1 MKKLTWL
8 ITPEYLHAGTKD
20 FTFTDKIGMFDLDNT
35 LITTKNGKKFPVDE
49 NDWKLKFSNVKKKI
63 LELVDQNYCIIIL
76 SNQAGIASGKQT
88 VDKWSK
94 KLNQIVT
101 ELNIDIRV
109 FCATEN
115 NKYKKPSPAYFHDFI
130 PHDVVL
136 NLDFKKSFFCGDAA
150 GRKGDFSDTDYKFAL
165 NCMLNFKTPEHFFK
179 GEKIQ
184 LGFPPHPKLNISNNM
199 EIIKNFV
206 PKDKEIIIMVGF
218 PASGKSTL
226 SYNLKTKY
234 KYNIVN
240 QDTLKSF
247 KKCMSVAKSL
257 IDQQKSIII
266 DATNPSKEVRKK
278 WIDLSHQNNYS
289 VRICNMSTSEQLSM
303 HNNVY
308 RSFKTN
314 KKMVPTIAYRFF
326 KSNFEQPN
334 ISEGVDEIITGH
346 MLPPN
351 ELFYFYYLV

>member
-8 ITPEYLHAGTKD
+8 VTPDFLHAGTKN

-35 LITTKNGKKFPVDE
+35 LITTKNEKKFPVDE
-49 NDWKLKFSNVKKKI
+49 NDWKWKFSNVKNKI

-94 KLNQIVT
+94 KLNQIVA

-109 FCATEN
+109 FCATGN
-115 NKYKKPSPAYFHDFI
+115 NKYKKPSPVFFHEFI
-130 PHDVVL
+130 PNDIVL
-136 NLDFKKSFFCGDAA
+136 NLNYKKSFFCGDAA

-165 NCMLNFKTPEHFFK
+165 NCLLNFKTPEYFFK

-184 LGFPPHPKLNISNNM
+184 LGLPSYPNLTISNNTF
-199 EIIKNFV
+199 NFV
-206 PKDKEIIIMVGF
+206 PKENDMIIMVGY

-226 SYNLKTKY
+226 SHDLKTKY
-234 KYNIVN
+234 KYEIIN
-240 QDTLKSF
+240 QDALKSF
-247 KKCMSVAKSL
+247 EKCINAAKSF
-257 IDQQKSIII
+257 INQQKSIII
-266 DATNPSKEVRKK
+266 DATNPNKEIRKK
-278 WIDLSHQNNYS
+278 WINLARQNNYS
-289 VRICNMSTSEQLSM
+289 VRICNMSTGEQLSM

-314 KKMVPTIAYRFF
+314 KKMVPTIAYRLF
-326 KSNFEQPN
+326 KSKFEKPN
-334 ISEGVDEIITGH
+334 KSEGVDEIITAN
-346 MLPPN
+346 MVSPN
-351 ELFYFYYLV
+351 ELFYFYYLI